1 MTKLGFFRYSKID
14 ILETQLEKAGRAYFD
29 WYLEASKTGNDRVT
43 SLQDT
48 NKKLLETIKTK
59 NGG

>member
-43 SLQDT
+43 SLRDT

-59 NGG
+59 KGG